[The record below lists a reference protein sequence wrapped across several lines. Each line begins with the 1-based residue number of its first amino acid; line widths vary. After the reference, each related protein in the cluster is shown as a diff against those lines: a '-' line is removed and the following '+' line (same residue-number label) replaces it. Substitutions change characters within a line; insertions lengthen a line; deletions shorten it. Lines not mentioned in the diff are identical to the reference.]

1 MNSLEVKG
9 MTISR
14 FFCKVFSHG
23 LNEFNEWARP
33 NDYLS
38 RPFVKFVQSVAKK
51 LSACGY
57 AALCFFIIASLFDAA
72 PGYAADKW
80 LSIQSKNFL
89 LVGNASESAIR
100 RVGRDLEEFRAAF
113 AVIFPAV
120 AQQASSPITVVVFKD
135 DDSFKPFKPLYQ
147 GKPANI
153 AGIFQAGQD
162 INFIALTA
170 NTETPRVIYHEFVHF
185 LTKDGTAPLPAWAS
199 EGIAE
204 LYSTFEIESNRK
216 EMILGKPIGEHVQ
229 TLRQTILPVNSLFA
243 VNRTSPLYNEQSKQG
258 IFYAES
264 WAVFHYLMLANNRQ
278 RQPQLIRFL
287 NLLASGKGMDESFSE
302 AFQTDYAKFE
312 SDIRE
317 YISHFAFPIIQLKL
331 QTKIDFD
338 REMQVTAIGEAQ
350 AQYYLGDFLLHI
362 GRLDAAEAQLQKA
375 VQLDPALAPG
385 YASLG
390 MLRMRQGN
398 KTEALKYLSQAV
410 QGDIRNSM
418 VHYYYAFTLQSAVET
433 KDKAQWQLMRD
444 HLKKTIELTPDYF
457 PAHDML
463 GYVALASGE
472 GIPETEEL
480 LKKVLVSAP
489 GKREIRIRLAELML
503 ANKEPLAARAIL
515 FPLKNVSDDDT
526 VQRRTETLLDQVQ
539 RQIDYEQALREYE
552 VRRKEAETQA
562 ANIVKVPVPTNTT
575 STTNALEGPPTIRRS
590 ERTPAG
596 TDSTT
601 VETAKPTLN
610 RPAGRQ
616 IEGTLLLVD
625 CSNGMTLRVR
635 VGNGN
640 VELHSDDPSKIEFIS
655 YSKTVSDFI
664 ACGPLKTEVP
674 VLIIYRTGG
683 EARFLGVP
691 LRVEF
696 TGKQ

>member
-1 MNSLEVKG
+1 MRIWRLAKAVV
-9 MTISR
+9 
-14 FFCKVFSHG
+14 CFSI
-23 LNEFNEWARP
+23 
-33 NDYLS
+33 
-38 RPFVKFVQSVAKK
+38 V
-51 LSACGY
+51 
-57 AALCFFIIASLFDAA
+57 ASLIDGS
-72 PGYAADKW
+72 PSYAADKW

-113 AVIFPAV
+113 ATIFPSV
-120 AQQASSPITVVVFKD
+120 GQQSSSRITVLVFKD

-153 AGIFQAGQD
+153 AGLFQSGQD

-170 NTETPRVIYHEFVHF
+170 NTETSRVIYHEFVHS

-204 LYSTFEIESNRK
+204 LYSTFEIESNHK
-216 EMILGKPIGEHVQ
+216 EMILGRPIPEHLR
-229 TLRQTILPVNSLFA
+229 TLSQTILPINSLFA
-243 VNRTSPLYNEQSKQG
+243 VNHSSPLYNEQSKQG

-264 WAVFHYLMLANNRQ
+264 WAVFHYLMLGNNRQ
-278 RQPQLIRFL
+278 RQPQLMKYL
-287 NLLASGKGMDESFSE
+287 ALLASGKGVDESFTE
-302 AFQTDYAKFE
+302 AFQTDYSKFE
-312 SDIRE
+312 NEIRT
-317 YISHFAFPIIQLKL
+317 YIGGLTFPIVQVKL

-338 REMQVTAIGEAQ
+338 REMQVTLITEAQ
-350 AQYYLGDFLLHI
+350 AQYYVGDFLLHI
-362 GRLDAAEAQLQKA
+362 DRLDAAEAQLQKA
-375 VQLDPALAPG
+375 IKLDPMLAPG

-398 KTEALKYLSQAV
+398 KSEALKFLAQAV

-418 VHYYYAFTLQSAVET
+418 VHYYYASTLQSAVET
-433 KDKAQWQLMRD
+433 RDKAQWQLMRD
-444 HLKKTIELTPDYF
+444 HLKTAIELAPEYF

-472 GIPETEEL
+472 DIPETEEL

-489 GKREIRIRLAELML
+489 GKREIRLRLAELML

-515 FPLKNVSDDDT
+515 FPLKNVTDDDA
-526 VQRRTETLLDQVQ
+526 VQKRAQLLLDQVQ
-539 RQIDYEQALREYE
+539 RRIDYEQTVREYQE
-552 VRRKEAETQA
+552 RRKDAETQA
-562 ANIVKVPVPTNTT
+562 ATNIRDSASSRPT
-575 STTNALEGPPTIRRS
+575 SPASQPSAIEGPPTLRRP
-590 ERTPAG
+590 ETTAA
-596 TDSTT
+596 TDSSST
-601 VETAKPTLN
+601 VETAKATLN

-616 IEGTLLLVD
+616 IEGTLLLLD
-625 CSNGMTLRVR
+625 CSKGMTLRVR

-655 YSKTVSDFI
+655 FSKSVSDFI
-664 ACGPLKTEVP
+664 ACGPVKTEVP
-674 VLIIYRTGG
+674 VLIIYRAGG
-683 EARFLGVP
+683 DARFLGTP

-696 TGKQ
+696 TGK